1 MGFLAPEEMLY
12 APSLGPDGGGW
23 AEAQSRD
30 PASVLED
37 PQSLPVPHTETP
49 LGAALLCLFCSFTQ
63 CSEMSYCT
71 CVNKLFTGEGEIAPL
86 SNPCRQ
92 PPVSWGTL

>member
-1 MGFLAPEEMLY
+1 MPSSGPWGICTQTGTHTYSEINSFKDLQIPTGFLAPEEMLY

-23 AEAQSRD
+23 AEAQSCD

-49 LGAALLCLFCSFTQ
+49 LGAALLCLFCSFAH
-63 CSEMSYCT
+63 CS
-71 CVNKLFTGEGEIAPL
+71 
-86 SNPCRQ
+86 
-92 PPVSWGTL
+92 